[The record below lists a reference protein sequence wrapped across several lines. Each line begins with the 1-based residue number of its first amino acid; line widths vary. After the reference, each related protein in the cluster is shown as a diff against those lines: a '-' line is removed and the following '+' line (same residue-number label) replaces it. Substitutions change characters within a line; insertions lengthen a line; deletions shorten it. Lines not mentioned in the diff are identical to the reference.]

1 MLRRSGTIAGGHY
14 ATTDRYGGVSAPP
27 YDELDLGDHVGDDP
41 AAVAENRARLAAAVG
56 LPADRL
62 VFMAQVHGSDVAVVD
77 GPTADHPP
85 TADALITREA
95 DLGLVVL
102 VADCVPVVLATRRSD
117 VIAVAHAGRKGVAG
131 GIVPA
136 TVDAMRALGARPE
149 RMVAVVGPAVCGACY
164 EVPAAMADEVAEV
177 VPAARSVSRDGNPAL
192 DLRAG
197 VTAQLTAA
205 GVPTIEVDPWCTRE
219 SPDLYSHRRDGVT
232 GRFAAVVVRPAP

>member
-1 MLRRSGTIAGGHY
+1 MLRRSGTIAGARY

-41 AAVAENRARLAAAVG
+41 DAVAENRARLAAAVG
-56 LPADRL
+56 LPPDRL

-77 GPTADHPP
+77 GPSAGEPP
-85 TADALITREA
+85 TADALVTQEP

-102 VADCVPVVLATRRSD
+102 VADCVPVALAARRSD
-117 VIAVAHAGRKGVAG
+117 VVAVAHAGRKGVAG

-164 EVPAAMADEVAEV
+164 EVPAAMADEVAAV
-177 VPAARSVSRDGNPAL
+177 VPAARAVSRSGSPAL

-197 VTAQLTAA
+197 VAAQLTAA
-205 GVPTIEVDPWCTRE
+205 GVQTIEVDPWCTRE
-219 SPDLYSHRRDGVT
+219 SPDLFSHRRDGVT
-232 GRFAAVVVRPAP
+232 GRFAGVVVRPAS